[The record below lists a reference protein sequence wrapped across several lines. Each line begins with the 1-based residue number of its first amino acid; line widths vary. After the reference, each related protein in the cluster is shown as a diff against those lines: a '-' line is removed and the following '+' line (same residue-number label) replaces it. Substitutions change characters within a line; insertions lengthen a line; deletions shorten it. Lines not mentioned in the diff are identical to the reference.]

1 MANSPK
7 KSKDPTELALSAI
20 EDALAVRDTAPAAT
34 PSDSASSIRR
44 PPVLNAPIEREEATR
59 RGRAAALDAA
69 DRRRIDR
76 GPAESVF
83 EDRPAAGRAAND
95 DRESVGN
102 ILRALQRRPSKT
114 PMIVAWL
121 FTACWVVF
129 YLGLVFGTYSSEIG
143 EMMTQGTSSVPLA
156 IGLIGGFF
164 APIVLLFFLAAM
176 LSRAQELRLVS
187 QSMAEIAL
195 RFAEPETIARDS
207 IVSVGQAV
215 RREIAAIGDG
225 VERALARAG
234 ELEGLVNN
242 EVAALERAYADNEA
256 RMRGLI
262 DGIVTQRETLI
273 GHAEQVR
280 AAIGNVHVDLSHEI
294 GAVSEL
300 VAEQVHDAARKITES
315 LEEKGEHIT
324 RALQQSGDTMIAA
337 LGDRGGDMLE
347 RLEQASET
355 TTRAIDSASQR
366 LSESLS
372 FKTTNISEEFGDIA
386 NSVHQILTG
395 KLDHIADDFSSRT
408 IGIIDNMDKRA
419 RSITE
424 ALVDTS
430 SNLAESIAA
439 RVDEVNN
446 TLKATGDSLVLDLS
460 LRGGD
465 VVSKLEQTGTS
476 ITEAIAGSGA
486 RVSDTFQQHAEA
498 LTTSVASQAEALT
511 TAVSTQ
517 AEALTTTVSTHGDI
531 IRDLLS
537 QRLASFEEMFNHGG
551 NELAERI
558 ARRLG
563 EFESIF
569 NQTGTAM
576 ADRIANDSTVLGER
590 ISRDASTLGD
600 LITRQ
605 LSEFDNTVRTYGG
618 ELVERIGQRTH
629 EIDETMREYV
639 DGFDGRVTL
648 KITDVTSTLDQRLN
662 RFQEALDDRTK
673 AINDG
678 LSSRVME
685 IAKSVAGG
693 GREIV
698 AAFDQRVESLNET
711 MTARASQIADVL
723 ASKTEDIDRVLGSQA
738 NQVVA
743 NFDQR
748 IDRFETLL
756 LGRAETVVSEIE
768 ARGLATAN
776 RLTTTLQDITSSVTQ
791 AEQSIGSLS
800 ANSGGSLRLAAVE
813 AERTIQGA
821 TSQAEQTLSALS
833 MTVSN
838 SIRQTASDVERTVGA
853 SSSQVETAITSLTS
867 NLSSTLK
874 IAAAEVERTMTNVS
888 SQVANDFIGKADAI
902 AGAIGKRSSELTRLL
917 DDKSSALVTAIGLK
931 TSELG
936 NELSRVTEVTTT
948 AIDSKG
954 TAFSRSL
961 RETSQEVARSITE
974 ASDRAA
980 NDVTRVIKDLEE
992 SSASTIE
999 RAKQTASTAVAEM
1012 METNGMLRSDTTVL
1026 FERLREANGLLQ
1038 EVLAGAHTN
1047 LGSIEHVLSTR
1058 VADFVSTM
1066 NSLLEK
1072 TGATTTRMD
1081 QHIGGFYE
1089 VTGKVLENLGDLAS
1103 KFNQHGRE
1111 LSDAAALLS
1120 ASNHETEQA
1129 VADRRGM
1136 LEGLVNTLDART
1148 ADLDTR
1154 LNRFN
1159 SLLDDSLNAA
1169 QGRARDIA
1177 RTIADASTANTQM
1190 IGEQYQ
1196 IVRESAEGEQRRA
1209 VDAMRQVYEH
1219 ATGDAQSMFQG
1230 AAERFSEIM
1239 QGMKHMAADMQREL
1253 ETTRQELRRGILELP
1268 QETAESAAQMRRVIV
1283 DQIEA
1288 LAELNRIVARHGR
1301 EMEPVEPARRAPREE
1316 AKAAP
1321 VPAREAPRAAYV
1333 GNSPPVAPPAGRR
1346 SETPPSPPAAQPSPG
1361 PSATASQTNWLSD
1374 LLTRASR
1381 EGDVQPQRTEQR
1393 GPRNEERPTRHSI
1406 ESLDSLS
1413 LDIARMIDHDAAAE
1427 LWDRYNRGERNVFTR
1442 KLYTMQGQKAFEEVR
1457 RRYRSD
1463 REFKQTVDRYIAEF
1477 ERLLEEVSR
1486 DDRGQ
1491 VVARTYLTSETGKV
1505 YTMLA
1510 HAAGRIE

>member
-20 EDALAVRDTAPAAT
+20 EDALAVRDNAPPTPAAPPVAPTPRRDPLLTAP
-34 PSDSASSIRR
+34 
-44 PPVLNAPIEREEATR
+44 VEREEPARRARTNPQLDTATE
-59 RGRAAALDAA
+59 
-69 DRRRIDR
+69 RRRFDR
-76 GPAESVF
+76 APAEPVF
-83 EDRPAAGRAAND
+83 EDTAAARRAAND

-114 PMIVAWL
+114 PTIVAWL
-121 FTACWVVF
+121 FTACWVIF
-129 YLGLVFGTYSSEIG
+129 YAGLVFGTYSSEIG
-143 EMMTQGTSSVPLA
+143 ELLSQGTSSVPIV

-164 APIVLLFFLAAM
+164 APIVLFFFLAAM
-176 LSRAQELRLVS
+176 LTRAQELRLVG

-195 RFAEPETIARDS
+195 RLAEPETVARDS

-215 RREIAAIGDG
+215 RREVAAIGDG

-280 AAIGNVHVDLSHEI
+280 AAIGTVHIDLSHEI
-294 GAVSEL
+294 GAVSEM
-300 VAEQVHDAARKITES
+300 VAEQVHDASRKITES

-324 RALQQSGDTMIAA
+324 RALQQSGDSMIAA
-337 LGDRGGDMLE
+337 LGDRGDDLLE

-355 TTRAIDSASQR
+355 TTRAIETASER
-366 LSESLS
+366 MAVALS
-372 FKTTNISEEFGDIA
+372 FKTTNINEEFAEITE
-386 NSVHQILTG
+386 SVHHMLTG
-395 KLDHIADDFSSRT
+395 KLDRVADDFSSKT
-408 IGIIDNMDKRA
+408 LGIIDNMDERA

-424 ALVDTS
+424 ALVETS
-430 SNLAESIAA
+430 SGLAESIAA

-476 ITEAIAGSGA
+476 ITEAITGSGG
-486 RVSDTFQQHAEA
+486 RVSDTFQQH
-498 LTTSVASQAEALT
+498 AEALT

-517 AEALTTTVSTHGDI
+517 AEALTATVSNHSSL
-531 IRDLLS
+531 IRDLLA
-537 QRLASFEEMFNHGG
+537 QRLAAFEEMFSHGG
-551 NELAERI
+551 TELGERI
-558 ARRLG
+558 AQRLG
-563 EFESIF
+563 EFEAMF

-576 ADRIANDSTVLGER
+576 ADRIANDTTVLGER

-618 ELVERIGQRTH
+618 ELVERIGQRSH

-639 DGFDGRVTL
+639 DGFDGRVTA
-648 KITDVTSTLDQRLN
+648 KVSDVTTALDQRLS
-662 RFQEALDDRTK
+662 RFQDALDDRTK
-673 AINDG
+673 SINDG

-698 AAFDQRVESLNET
+698 AALDQRVETLNEA
-711 MTARASQIADVL
+711 MNARAAQIAEVL
-723 ASKTEDIDRVLGSQA
+723 ASKTEDIDRTLGVQA
-738 NQVVA
+738 NQVAA

-748 IDRFETLL
+748 IDRFEALL
-756 LGRAETVVSEIE
+756 LGRAESVVSEIE

-776 RLTTTLQDITSSVTQ
+776 RLSATLQDITSNVNQ
-791 AEQSIGSLS
+791 AEQAIGSLS
-800 ANSGGSLRLAAVE
+800 TNSGGSLRLAAAE
-813 AERTIQGA
+813 AERTIQGV
-821 TSQAEQTLSALS
+821 TSQAEQALSAMS
-833 MTVSN
+833 MGISN
-838 SIRQTASDVERTVGA
+838 SIRQTASDVERTIGT
-853 SSSQVETAITSLTS
+853 SSSQVETSITSLTS

-902 AGAIGKRSSELTRLL
+902 AGAIGKRSGELTRLL
-917 DDKSSALVTAIGLK
+917 DDKSSNLVQAISLK
-931 TSELG
+931 TT
-936 NELSRVTEVTTT
+936 ELSNEMSRVGDLTATSIESKGASFARGLREASQEITRGINEASERAAAEVTKTM
-948 AIDSKG
+948 
-954 TAFSRSL
+954 R
-961 RETSQEVARSITE
+961 
-974 ASDRAA
+974 
-980 NDVTRVIKDLEE
+980 DLEE

-1012 METNGMLRSDTTVL
+1012 LETNGMLRSDTTVL

-1038 EVLAGAHTN
+1038 EVLSGAHTN

-1066 NSLLEK
+1066 NNLLEK

-1111 LSDAAALLS
+1111 LSDAATMLS
-1120 ASNHETEQA
+1120 TSNQETEQA

-1148 ADLDTR
+1148 SDLDTR
-1154 LNRFN
+1154 LKRFN
-1159 SLLDDSLNAA
+1159 GLLDESLAA
-1169 QGRARDIA
+1169 AESRARDIA
-1177 RTIADASTANTQM
+1177 RTIAEASNANTHTITDQF
-1190 IGEQYQ
+1190 QA
-1196 IVRESAEGEQRRA
+1196 VRDSAETEQRRTL
-1209 VDAMRQVYEH
+1209 DAMRQIYEH

-1239 QGMKHMAADMQREL
+1239 QGMKHMAGDMQREL

-1301 EMEPVEPARRAPREE
+1301 EIETTEPARRAPREE
-1316 AKAAP
+1316 AVVGAGQG
-1321 VPAREAPRAAYV
+1321 RESSRAAYV
-1333 GNSPPVAPPAGRR
+1333 GNSPPVAPPAARR
-1346 SETPPSPPAAQPSPG
+1346 SEPRNEARSEAPLPSAPPANQGQG
-1361 PSATASQTNWLSD
+1361 PTAGQTNWLSD

-1381 EGDVQPQRTEQR
+1381 EGDVQPQRAEPR
-1393 GPRNEERPTRHSI
+1393 GQRNEERPTRHSI

-1457 RRYRSD
+1457 RRYRAD

>member
-20 EDALAVRDTAPAAT
+20 EDALSVRDTARETASTPRREPALTA
-34 PSDSASSIRR
+34 
-44 PPVLNAPIEREEATR
+44 PVEREEPVRRTRAAQLDATERRRFDRTPVEPAFDDTSATR
-59 RGRAAALDAA
+59 K
-69 DRRRIDR
+69 
-76 GPAESVF
+76 
-83 EDRPAAGRAAND
+83 AAND

-114 PMIVAWL
+114 PFIVAWL
-121 FTACWVVF
+121 FTACWIVF
-129 YLGLVFGTYSSEIG
+129 FAGLVFGTYETEIG
-143 EMMTQGTSSVPLA
+143 ELISQGTSAVPIM

-164 APIVLLFFLAAM
+164 APIVLFFFLAAM
-176 LSRAQELRLVS
+176 LSRAQELRLVG

-195 RFAEPETIARDS
+195 RLAEPESVARDS

-215 RREIAAIGDG
+215 RREVAAIGDG

-242 EVAALERAYADNEA
+242 EVAALERAYADSEA

-262 DGIVTQRETLI
+262 DGIITQRETLI

-294 GAVSEL
+294 GAVSEM
-300 VAEQVHDAARKITES
+300 VADQVHDAARKITES

-324 RALQQSGDTMIAA
+324 RALQQSGDTMISA
-337 LGDRGGDMLE
+337 LGDRGGDLLE

-355 TTRAIDSASQR
+355 TTRAIDAASER
-366 LSESLS
+366 MTVNLS
-372 FKTTNISEEFGDIA
+372 FKTSNINDEFAEISE
-386 NSVHQILTG
+386 NVQHLMSG
-395 KLDHIADDFSSRT
+395 KLDRIADEFSAKT
-408 IGIIDNMDKRA
+408 VGIIDNMDERSRA
-419 RSITE
+419 ITE
-424 ALVDTS
+424 AMVETS
-430 SNLAESIAA
+430 SSLAESIAA

-446 TLKATGDSLVLDLS
+446 TLKSTGDSLVLDLS

-465 VVSKLEQTGTS
+465 VVSKLEQTGAA
-476 ITEAIAGSGA
+476 ITDAITGSGS

-498 LTTSVASQAEALT
+498 MT
-511 TAVSTQ
+511 TAVSTH
-517 AEALTTTVSTHGDI
+517 AEALTSAVSNHGDV
-531 IRDLLS
+531 IRDLIA
-537 QRLASFEEMFNHGG
+537 QRLAAFEEMFTHGG
-551 NELAERI
+551 TE
-558 ARRLG
+558 
-563 EFESIF
+563 
-569 NQTGTAM
+569 
-576 ADRIANDSTVLGER
+576 LGER
-590 ISRDASTLGD
+590 ITRDATTLGD

-629 EIDETMREYV
+629 EIDQTMHDYV
-639 DGFDGRVTL
+639 EGFDGR
-648 KITDVTSTLDQRLN
+648 ITAKVSDVTTALDQRLS
-662 RFQEALDDRTK
+662 RFQDALDDRTK
-673 AINDG
+673 SINDG
-678 LSSRVME
+678 LSARVME

-698 AAFDQRVESLNET
+698 AALDQRVETLNDA
-711 MTARASQIADVL
+711 MNARAGQIADVL
-723 ASKTEDIDRVLGSQA
+723 ASKTEEIDRTLGTQA
-738 NQVVA
+738 TQVAA

-748 IDRFETLL
+748 IDRFEALL
-756 LGRAETVVSEIE
+756 VGRAEGVVSEIE

-776 RLTTTLQDITSSVTQ
+776 RLTATLQDITTSVAQ
-791 AEQSIGSLS
+791 AEQAIGSLS
-800 ANSGGSLRLAAVE
+800 TNSGGTLRLAASE
-813 AERTIQGA
+813 AERTIH
-821 TSQAEQTLSALS
+821 SSMSHAEQS
-833 MTVSN
+833 V
-838 SIRQTASDVERTVGA
+838 
-853 SSSQVETAITSLTS
+853 TSLS
-867 NLSSTLK
+867 NNLSSTLK

-902 AGAIGKRSSELTRLL
+902 AGSIGKRSGELTRLL
-917 DDKSSALVTAIGLK
+917 DDKSGNLVAAIGLK
-931 TSELG
+931 TTELG
-936 NELSRVTEVTTT
+936 NELSRVTDLT
-948 AIDSKG
+948 ASAIETKG
-954 TAFSRSL
+954 VAFTRGL
-961 RETSQEVARSITE
+961 RETSQEIARNIND
-974 ASDRAA
+974 ASERAA
-980 NDVTRVIKDLEE
+980 TSVTKAMKDLEE
-992 SSASTIE
+992 SSAGAIE
-999 RAKQTASTAVAEM
+999 QSKQTASTAVAEM
-1012 METNGMLRSDTTVL
+1012 LETNGMLRSDTTVL

-1047 LGSIEHVLSTR
+1047 LGSIEQVLSTR
-1058 VADFVSTM
+1058 VADFVTTM
-1066 NSLLEK
+1066 NNLLEK

-1089 VTGKVLENLGDLAS
+1089 ITGKVLENLGDLAA

-1111 LSDAAALLS
+1111 LADAATMLS
-1120 ASNHETEQA
+1120 TSNQETEQA

-1148 ADLDTR
+1148 SDLDTR
-1154 LNRFN
+1154 LKRFN
-1159 SLLDDSLNAA
+1159 GLLDESLTAA
-1169 QGRARDIA
+1169 EGRARDIA
-1177 RTIADASTANTQM
+1177 RTIADSSNAGTRVIT
-1190 IGEQYQ
+1190 EQFQ
-1196 IVRESAEGEQRRA
+1196 AVREGAETEQRRTL
-1209 VDAMRQVYEH
+1209 DAMRQIYEH

-1230 AAERFSEIM
+1230 AAERFSEIV
-1239 QGMKHMAADMQREL
+1239 QGMKHMSGDMQREL

-1301 EMEPVEPARRAPREE
+1301 EIETAEPSRRAPREE
-1316 AKAAP
+1316 AVVGAGSG
-1321 VPAREAPRAAYV
+1321 RSDAPRAAYV
-1333 GNSPPVAPPAGRR
+1333 GNSPPVAPPAARR
-1346 SETPPSPPAAQPSPG
+1346 AEAASSAPPAGQA
-1361 PSATASQTNWLSD
+1361 ATAGQTNWLSD

-1381 EGDVQPQRTEQR
+1381 DGDVQPQRGEAR
-1393 GPRNEERPTRHSI
+1393 GPRTEERPTRHSI